1 MKTAWIFLVSV
12 QVAIFVLFAAAM
24 PSCGGSPLPP
34 SSASY
39 LGAWQSSAGS
49 SAINCPDGTTQTDQV
64 ASRVTFSAG
73 AGGELLEANGSC
85 VAPFELGAGA
95 LEAAPGHTCWD
106 RPSSALTLH
115 VDAEWFTTGDGVT
128 AVDVAHGRVD
138 GLVAGVTCSWMGRI
152 DYARG
157 AP

>member
-1 MKTAWIFLVSV
+1 MVKILAAILFL
-12 QVAIFVLFAAAM
+12 LAAAL
-24 PSCGGSPLPP
+24 GGCDGSALPP

-49 SAINCPDGTTQTDQV
+49 SSINCPDGTTQTDQV
-64 ASRVTFSAG
+64 ASRVTFSPG
-73 AGGELLEANGSC
+73 AGVELLEANGSC
-85 VAPFELGAGA
+85 VAPFELGAGV